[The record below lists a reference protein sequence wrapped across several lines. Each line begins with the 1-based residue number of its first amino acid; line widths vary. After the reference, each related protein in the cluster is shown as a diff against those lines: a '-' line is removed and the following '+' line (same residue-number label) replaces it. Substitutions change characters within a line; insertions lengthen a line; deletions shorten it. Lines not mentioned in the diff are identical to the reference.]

1 MPDLWSDRDLAEE
14 CEMGKKILV
23 AVAWPYASASI
34 HVGNMAGADL
44 PPDIYARYQRL
55 RGNDVLM
62 VSGSDSHGTP
72 VTVRADQED
81 ATPREVFERFH
92 IEFLETFMRMGLT
105 YDLFTHTDTENHHRV
120 SQTLFTRLLENGY
133 LYTKTEEHPYSVTEG
148 RFLPDRYV
156 EGTCPHCGYDG
167 ARGDQC
173 ENCGTLLNS
182 IELISPR
189 SRNDGST
196 PEIRET
202 THYFLDLP
210 GLADQ
215 LIAWLDKD
223 KDHWRPNVINF
234 SRNMARDLQGRPIT
248 RDLSWGIP
256 VPVEGWENKC
266 LYVWFEAVIGYL
278 SAAVEW
284 AHNVGQPEAWKE
296 WWYNPE
302 ARTVYFIGKDNI
314 PFHSIIW
321 PAILTGAEWLNEEDE
336 GQRLNLPYDVP
347 ANEFLNM
354 ESRKVSGS
362 RGWAVWVL
370 DFLSRYDADA
380 VRYYLIANA
389 PETKDAD
396 FTWAEFVRRNNDEL
410 VATWGNLANRVLS
423 FCYKQFDQHVPEPG
437 DLDETD
443 RALLEK
449 VEGSFGPIGSLIDGC
464 RFRAALGEVMAVARE
479 VNRYLDGKAPWFQ
492 IKQDRAAAATSVYAA
507 LRAIDSLKVLFTPFL
522 PFSSQAL
529 HEILGYDSDLFGR
542 QYIETFEEETRSHQ
556 ALCYDASTL
565 DGCWAPSQLPPGQ
578 ALRKP
583 KPLFKKLD
591 EKAVEEEL
599 ARMGTT

>member
-1 MPDLWSDRDLAEE
+1 
-14 CEMGKKILV
+14 MGEKILV
-23 AVAWPYASASI
+23 AVAWPYASAPI

-44 PPDIYARYQRL
+44 PPDIYARYHRL

-72 VTVRADQED
+72 VTVRADQENS
-81 ATPREVFERFH
+81 TPREVFERFH
-92 IEFLETFMRMGLT
+92 AEFLETFQRMGLT
-105 YDLFTHTDTENHHRV
+105 YDLYTHTDTENHHWV
-120 SQTLFTRLLENGY
+120 AQTLFTRLLENGY
-133 LYTKTEEHPYSVTEG
+133 LYTKSEEHPYSVTEG

-173 ENCGTLLNS
+173 ENCGTLLS
-182 IELISPR
+182 AIELIDPR

-202 THYFLDLP
+202 THFFLDLP
-210 GLADQ
+210 ALADR
-215 LIAWLDKD
+215 LIAWLDED
-223 KDHWRPNVINF
+223 KEHWRPNVINF
-234 SRNMARDLQGRPIT
+234 SRNMARELQGRPIT

-256 VPVEGWENKC
+256 VPVEGWEDKC

-278 SAAVEW
+278 SAAIEW
-284 AHNVGQPEAWKE
+284 AKNTGQPEAWKE
-296 WWYNPE
+296 WWYNPD

-321 PAILTGAEWLNEEDE
+321 PAILMGAEWLEEHDSDR
-336 GQRLNLPYDVP
+336 RLDLPYDVP

-380 VRYYLIANA
+380 LRYYLIANA

-423 FCYKQFDQHVPEPG
+423 FCYRQFDRRVPRPSE
-437 DLDETD
+437 LDEID
-443 RALLEK
+443 RALLET
-449 VEGSFGPIGSLIDGC
+449 VEGSFEPIGALIDGC
-464 RFRAALGEVMAVARE
+464 KFRAALGEVMAMARE
-479 VNRYLDGKAPWFQ
+479 VNRYLDEKAPWFQ
-492 IKQDRAAAATSVYAA
+492 IKQDPAAAAASVYVA
-507 LRAIDSLKVLFTPFL
+507 LRAIDSLKIMFTPFL

-529 HEILGYDSDLFGR
+529 HEMLGYGGSLFGR
-542 QYIETFEEETRSHQ
+542 QYIGAFEEETRGHQ
-556 ALCYDASTL
+556 ALCYDASEL
-565 DGCWAPSQLPPGQ
+565 NARWEPSQLPPGQ
-578 ALRKP
+578 ALPQP
-583 KPLFKKLD
+583 KPLFEKLD
-591 EKAVEEEL
+591 EKVIDQEL
-599 ARMGTT
+599 ARMGT

>member
-1 MPDLWSDRDLAEE
+1 
-14 CEMGKKILV
+14 MGKKILV

-55 RGNDVLM
+55 KGNDVLV

-72 VTVRADQED
+72 VTVRADQENS
-81 ATPREVFERFH
+81 TPRAVFERFH
-92 IEFLETFMRMGLT
+92 DEFLETFQKMGLT
-105 YDLFTHTDTENHHRV
+105 YDLYTHTDTENHHWVAR
-120 SQTLFTRLLENGY
+120 TLFSRLLENGY

-173 ENCGTLLNS
+173 DDCGTLLNA
-182 IELISPR
+182 IELIDPR

-210 GLADQ
+210 ALSDQ
-215 LIAWLDKD
+215 LIAWLDED
-223 KDHWRPNVINF
+223 KEHWRSNVINF

-256 VPVEGWENKC
+256 VPVEGWETKC

-278 SAAVEW
+278 SATIEW
-284 AHNVGQPEAWKE
+284 AKNNGRPEAWKE
-296 WWYNPE
+296 WWYNAD

-321 PAILTGAEWLNEEDE
+321 PAILAGAQWLEEEDSD
-336 GQRLNLPYDVP
+336 GRLNLPYDVP

-354 ESRKVSGS
+354 ESRRLSGS

-380 VRYYLIANA
+380 LRYYLIANA

-396 FTWAEFVRRNNDEL
+396 FTWVEFVRRNNDEL
-410 VATWGNLANRVLS
+410 VATWGNLVNRVLS
-423 FCYKQFDQHVPEPG
+423 FCYKQFDKCVPQPG
-437 DLDETD
+437 ELDETD
-443 RALLEK
+443 RGLLET
-449 VEGSFGPIGSLIDGC
+449 VEGSFERIGALIDGC
-464 RFRAALGEVMAVARE
+464 KFRAALGEVMAVARE

-492 IKQDRAAAATSVYAA
+492 IKQDRVAAATSVYTA
-507 LRAIDSLKVLFTPFL
+507 LRAIDSLKVMFTPFL
-522 PFSSQAL
+522 PFSSQVL
-529 HEILGYDSDLFGR
+529 HEIMGNTGNMFGR
-542 QYIETFEEETRSHQ
+542 QYIGTFEEETRSHQ
-556 ALCYDASTL
+556 ALCYDASEL
-565 DGCWAPSQLPPGQ
+565 DVRWEPRRLSPGQ

-591 EKAVEEEL
+591 EKVVEEEL
-599 ARMGTT
+599 ARMQA